1 MTEQTTKLA
10 ATSKVNIAAMV
21 MLVVALLKIWEVINP
36 ELFDKID
43 MTVGIIMPVL
53 IIYFRTFRTKV
64 ANLKF
69 WWQ

>member
-1 MTEQTTKLA
+1 MESKPV
-10 ATSKVNIAAMV
+10 ATSKVNIAATI

-36 ELFDKID
+36 ELFSKID
-43 MTVGIIMPVL
+43 LTVGIVMPVL
-53 IIYFRTFRTKV
+53 IIYFRTFRTKI